1 MKIDSPSSI
10 TSREASIR
18 LEWISTRILPGV
30 AVLLLSIPLCQW
42 ADSILPDDIV
52 PVYVIYMMSVTVL
65 WSTYMAVQYAFV
77 GIALTWKN
85 KTHACT
91 NQTATNESTAQ
102 KPVFLLEAMPIINES
117 ENIDTICKVETIEE
131 ISEAEVVEDV
141 CVAETEE
148 LTKENHASS
157 TYQQGID
164 DFYQSQAESQKKKL
178 DTIHE
183 YLLYIMSPFVY
194 EEDMDEFCTD
204 LLRFAMNHNYRPEVE
219 WKRYKTKLSSFDVR
233 HMVWSIATRLGLGKG
248 KVYSN
253 DDCACYIERR
263 FASLCVTASGEQEP
277 DCHIQQR
284 PDSLRL
290 PWERR
295 TAVSYSFATG
305 WRERLKL
312 ISLTNPASKHKHHIT
327 GHIRYKTLV
336 WLYCVYT
343 FLVINLTQNTAKI
356 STVIHYTYVFDV
368 IKIHFKNLF

>member
-42 ADSILPDDIV
+42 ADSNLPDDIV
-52 PVYVIYMMSVTVL
+52 PVGIIYMMSVIVL
-65 WSTYMAVQYAFV
+65 WSMYMAVQYAFV
-77 GIALTWKN
+77 GIAQTWKT
-85 KTHACT
+85 KTHACN
-91 NQTATNESTAQ
+91 NQTATDESTAQ
-102 KPVFLLEAMPIINES
+102 KPVSLLEAMPVVAASNVNES
-117 ENIDTICKVETIEE
+117 VCDAEMVEE
-131 ISEAEVVEDV
+131 IAEKTTVTDSKVISEEANPD
-141 CVAETEE
+141 
-148 LTKENHASS
+148 KEPSTASTAPVSS

-204 LLRFAMNHNYRPEVE
+204 LLRFAMDHNYRPEVE

-233 HMVWSIATRLGLGKG
+233 HLVWSIAIRLGLGKG

-263 FASLCVTASGEQEP
+263 FASLCVTASGEP
-277 DCHIQQR
+277 LSH
-284 PDSLRL
+284 STLR
-290 PWERR
+290 
-295 TAVSYSFATG
+295 
-305 WRERLKL
+305 
-312 ISLTNPASKHKHHIT
+312 
-327 GHIRYKTLV
+327 
-336 WLYCVYT
+336 
-343 FLVINLTQNTAKI
+343 NLTVTSNSDKI
-356 STVIHYTYVFDV
+356 RCDIQGADGL
-368 IKIHFKNLF
+368 LFHIPSQLGIEKD

>member
-42 ADSILPDDIV
+42 ADSNLPDGIV
-52 PVYVIYMMSVTVL
+52 PVSIIYLMIVIIL

-77 GIALTWKN
+77 GIA
-85 KTHACT
+85 
-91 NQTATNESTAQ
+91 QTRKAKDKVTIDNNNPHEEDGQA
-102 KPVFLLEAMPIINES
+102 PVFLLEAMPVYNES
-117 ENIDTICKVETIEE
+117 EIIEAACE
-131 ISEAEVVEDV
+131 LENAEEVCEAEVAEDV
-141 CVAETEE
+141 CEEKTEE
-148 LTKENHASS
+148 LPKENHASS

-204 LLRFAMNHNYRPEVE
+204 LLRFAMDHNYRPEVE
-219 WKRYKTKLSSFDVR
+219 WKRFKTKLSSFDVR
-233 HMVWSIATRLGLGKG
+233 HLVWSIAIRLGLGKG

-263 FASLCVTASGEQEP
+263 FASLCVTASGEP
-277 DCHIQQR
+277 LSH
-284 PDSLRL
+284 STLR
-290 PWERR
+290 
-295 TAVSYSFATG
+295 
-305 WRERLKL
+305 
-312 ISLTNPASKHKHHIT
+312 
-327 GHIRYKTLV
+327 
-336 WLYCVYT
+336 
-343 FLVINLTQNTAKI
+343 NLTVTSNSDQ
-356 STVIHYTYVFDV
+356 IHCD
-368 IKIHFKNLF
+368 IQGADGLLFHIPSQLGVEKD

>member
-42 ADSILPDDIV
+42 ADSNLPNGIIPVSIIYLMIV
-52 PVYVIYMMSVTVL
+52 IVL
-65 WSTYMAVQYAFV
+65 WSMYMAVQYAFV
-77 GIALTWKN
+77 GIAQTKKAKIN
-85 KTHACT
+85 ATT
-91 NQTATNESTAQ
+91 NNSNPHEEDGQA
-102 KPVFLLEAMPIINES
+102 PVFLLEAIPIINES
-117 ENIDTICKVETIEE
+117 ENIDAICEVETSEE
-131 ISEAEVVEDV
+131 INETEIVEDV
-141 CVAETEE
+141 CAEDTEV
-148 LTKENHASS
+148 LAKDNHVSV

-204 LLRFAMNHNYRPEVE
+204 LLRFAMDHNYRPEVE

-233 HMVWSIATRLGLGKG
+233 HMVWNIATRLGLGKG

-263 FASLCVTASGEQEP
+263 FASLCVTASGEP
-277 DCHIQQR
+277 LSH
-284 PDSLRL
+284 STLR
-290 PWERR
+290 
-295 TAVSYSFATG
+295 
-305 WRERLKL
+305 
-312 ISLTNPASKHKHHIT
+312 
-327 GHIRYKTLV
+327 
-336 WLYCVYT
+336 
-343 FLVINLTQNTAKI
+343 NLTVTSNSDQ
-356 STVIHYTYVFDV
+356 IHCD
-368 IKIHFKNLF
+368 IQGADGLLFHIPSQLGVEKG

>member
-42 ADSILPDDIV
+42 ADSNLPDGIV
-52 PVYVIYMMSVTVL
+52 PVSIIYLMIVIIL

-77 GIALTWKN
+77 GIAQTRKN
-85 KTHACT
+85 KTHSCN

-102 KPVFLLEAMPIINES
+102 KPVFLLEAMPMVAESNVNES
-117 ENIDTICKVETIEE
+117 VCDAEMVEE
-131 ISEAEVVEDV
+131 IAEKTTVTDSKVISEEANPD
-141 CVAETEE
+141 
-148 LTKENHASS
+148 KEPSTASTAPVSS

-204 LLRFAMNHNYRPEVE
+204 LLRFAMDHNYRPEVE

-233 HMVWSIATRLGLGKG
+233 HLVWSIAIRLGLGKG

-263 FASLCVTASGEQEP
+263 FASLCVTASGEP
-277 DCHIQQR
+277 LSH
-284 PDSLRL
+284 STLR
-290 PWERR
+290 
-295 TAVSYSFATG
+295 
-305 WRERLKL
+305 
-312 ISLTNPASKHKHHIT
+312 
-327 GHIRYKTLV
+327 
-336 WLYCVYT
+336 
-343 FLVINLTQNTAKI
+343 NLTVTSNSDQ
-356 STVIHYTYVFDV
+356 IHCD
-368 IKIHFKNLF
+368 IQGADGLLFHIPSQLGLEKD

>member
-42 ADSILPDDIV
+42 ADSNLPDGIV
-52 PVYVIYMMSVTVL
+52 PVSIIYLMIVIIL
-65 WSTYMAVQYAFV
+65 WSMYMAVQYAFV
-77 GIALTWKN
+77 GIAQTWRS
-85 KTHACT
+85 KTHACN

-102 KPVFLLEAMPIINES
+102 MPVFLLEAMPMVAES
-117 ENIDTICKVETIEE
+117 NGTESVCN
-131 ISEAEVVEDV
+131 AEVVEEI
-141 CVAETEE
+141 AEKTTITDTKVIAEE
-148 LTKENHASS
+148 ANPDKELSTVSAAPASS

-204 LLRFAMNHNYRPEVE
+204 LLRFAMDHNYRPEVE
-219 WKRYKTKLSSFDVR
+219 WKRFKTKLSSFDVR
-233 HMVWSIATRLGLGKG
+233 HLVWNIAIRLGLGKG

-263 FASLCVTASGEQEP
+263 FASLCVTVCGEP
-277 DCHIQQR
+277 LSH
-284 PDSLRL
+284 STLR
-290 PWERR
+290 
-295 TAVSYSFATG
+295 
-305 WRERLKL
+305 
-312 ISLTNPASKHKHHIT
+312 
-327 GHIRYKTLV
+327 
-336 WLYCVYT
+336 
-343 FLVINLTQNTAKI
+343 NLTVTSNSDQ
-356 STVIHYTYVFDV
+356 IHCD
-368 IKIHFKNLF
+368 ILGADGPLFHIPSHLGSSC

>member
-42 ADSILPDDIV
+42 ADSNLPNGIIPVSIIYLMIV
-52 PVYVIYMMSVTVL
+52 IVL
-65 WSTYMAVQYAFV
+65 WSMYLAVQYAFV
-77 GIALTWKN
+77 GIAQTRKN
-85 KTHACT
+85 KTHACN

-102 KPVFLLEAMPIINES
+102 KPVFLLEAMPMVAESNVNES
-117 ENIDTICKVETIEE
+117 VCDAEMVEE
-131 ISEAEVVEDV
+131 IAEKTTVTDSKVISEEANPDKEPSTVS
-141 CVAETEE
+141 VAS
-148 LTKENHASS
+148 ASS

-204 LLRFAMNHNYRPEVE
+204 LLRFAMDHNYRPEVE

-233 HMVWSIATRLGLGKG
+233 HLVWSIAIRLGLGKG

-263 FASLCVTASGEQEP
+263 FASLCVTASGEP
-277 DCHIQQR
+277 LSH
-284 PDSLRL
+284 STLR
-290 PWERR
+290 
-295 TAVSYSFATG
+295 
-305 WRERLKL
+305 
-312 ISLTNPASKHKHHIT
+312 
-327 GHIRYKTLV
+327 
-336 WLYCVYT
+336 
-343 FLVINLTQNTAKI
+343 NLTVTSSSDQ
-356 STVIHYTYVFDV
+356 IHCD
-368 IKIHFKNLF
+368 IQGADGLLFHIPSQLGLEKD

>member
-77 GIALTWKN
+77 GIA
-85 KTHACT
+85 
-91 NQTATNESTAQ
+91 QTRKAKDKVTMENSNPHEEDGQA
-102 KPVFLLEAMPIINES
+102 PVFLLEAMPIVAESNVNES
-117 ENIDTICKVETIEE
+117 ICD
-131 ISEAEVVEDV
+131 AEVVEEI
-141 CVAETEE
+141 AEKTIATDSKVISEE
-148 LTKENHASS
+148 ANPDKEPSTVSTAPASS

-164 DFYQSQAESQKKKL
+164 DFYQIQAECQKRKL

-204 LLRFAMNHNYRPEVE
+204 LLRFAMDHNYRPEVE

-233 HMVWSIATRLGLGKG
+233 HLVWSIAIRLGLGKG

-263 FASLCVTASGEQEP
+263 FASLCVTASGEP
-277 DCHIQQR
+277 LSH
-284 PDSLRL
+284 STLR
-290 PWERR
+290 
-295 TAVSYSFATG
+295 
-305 WRERLKL
+305 
-312 ISLTNPASKHKHHIT
+312 
-327 GHIRYKTLV
+327 
-336 WLYCVYT
+336 
-343 FLVINLTQNTAKI
+343 NLTVTSNSDQ
-356 STVIHYTYVFDV
+356 IHCD
-368 IKIHFKNLF
+368 IQGADGLLFHIPSQLGVKKD

>member
-42 ADSILPDDIV
+42 ADSNLPDDIV
-52 PVYVIYMMSVTVL
+52 PVGIIYMMSVIVL
-65 WSTYMAVQYAFV
+65 WSMYKAVQYAFV
-77 GIALTWKN
+77 GIAQTWKT
-85 KTHACT
+85 KTHACN
-91 NQTATNESTAQ
+91 NQTATDESTAQ
-102 KPVFLLEAMPIINES
+102 KPVSLLEAMPVVAASNVNES
-117 ENIDTICKVETIEE
+117 VCDAEMVEE
-131 ISEAEVVEDV
+131 IAEKTTVTDSKVISEEANPD
-141 CVAETEE
+141 
-148 LTKENHASS
+148 KEPSTASTAPVSS

-204 LLRFAMNHNYRPEVE
+204 LLRFAMDHNYRPEVE

-233 HMVWSIATRLGLGKG
+233 HLVWSIAIRLGLGKG

-263 FASLCVTASGEQEP
+263 FASLCVTGSGEP
-277 DCHIQQR
+277 LSH
-284 PDSLRL
+284 STLR
-290 PWERR
+290 
-295 TAVSYSFATG
+295 
-305 WRERLKL
+305 
-312 ISLTNPASKHKHHIT
+312 
-327 GHIRYKTLV
+327 
-336 WLYCVYT
+336 
-343 FLVINLTQNTAKI
+343 NLTVTSNSDKI
-356 STVIHYTYVFDV
+356 RCDIQGADGL
-368 IKIHFKNLF
+368 LFHIPSQLGLEKD

>member
-10 TSREASIR
+10 TSSEASIR

-42 ADSILPDDIV
+42 ADSNLPDGIV
-52 PVYVIYMMSVTVL
+52 PVSIIYLMIVIIL

-77 GIALTWKN
+77 GIAQTRKN
-85 KTHACT
+85 KTHSCN

-102 KPVFLLEAMPIINES
+102 KPVFLLEAMPMVAESNVNES
-117 ENIDTICKVETIEE
+117 VCD
-131 ISEAEVVEDV
+131 AEVVEEIV
-141 CVAETEE
+141 EETTVTDSKVISEE
-148 LTKENHASS
+148 TKPGNEPSTVSAASASS

-204 LLRFAMNHNYRPEVE
+204 LLRFAMDHNYRPEVE
-219 WKRYKTKLSSFDVR
+219 WKRFKTKLSSFDVR
-233 HMVWSIATRLGLGKG
+233 HLVWSIAIRLGLGKG

-263 FASLCVTASGEQEP
+263 FASLCVTASGEP
-277 DCHIQQR
+277 LSH
-284 PDSLRL
+284 STLR
-290 PWERR
+290 
-295 TAVSYSFATG
+295 
-305 WRERLKL
+305 
-312 ISLTNPASKHKHHIT
+312 
-327 GHIRYKTLV
+327 
-336 WLYCVYT
+336 
-343 FLVINLTQNTAKI
+343 NLTVTSNSDQ
-356 STVIHYTYVFDV
+356 IHCD
-368 IKIHFKNLF
+368 IQGEDGLLFHIPSQLGVEKDRR